1 MCRFTNNR
9 KNLCIFRFFEP
20 TIHLVFSGDID
31 IYVYLDAYNQQLG
44 MSIINE
50 NDGNTTAYFRGC
62 KQCPVCG
69 RLLTE
74 KEDLTEEQLMYLAK
88 LYWEA
93 SMLLVSVM
101 FFGLGVFALLVSN
114 WITGMVDEL
123 AKLVLWEVKVI
134 GKTEYEFTFMDGS
147 KVKATV

>member
-1 MCRFTNNR
+1 
-9 KNLCIFRFFEP
+9 
-20 TIHLVFSGDID
+20 
-31 IYVYLDAYNQQLG
+31 
-44 MSIINE
+44 
-50 NDGNTTAYFRGC
+50 
-62 KQCPVCG
+62 
-69 RLLTE
+69 
-74 KEDLTEEQLMYLAK
+74 MYLAK